1 MEGNQTFANNVVV
14 AHRGAWKAKNL
25 PQNSIASLKHAIELG
40 CAGSEFDVLMT
51 ADSVLVVN
59 HDSDYQGMEIEA
71 HSYNTLNQKKLSN
84 GEDLPTLEA
93 YIKAGMENNATTG
106 LVCELKPASSK
117 ERGAAIAKKTLELVD
132 KLHAGDYIS
141 TYISFDYNILKSLVA
156 LRPNLHTQYLS
167 GKKSPAELKA
177 DGIAGLDYHFSRF
190 KKKPNWITEAK
201 DLGLTLNAWTVNRK
215 KDMIFLLN
223 NEFNYITTDEPE
235 LLFTILEERKND
247 NWELVWQD
255 EFDYSG
261 KPDET
266 KWKFET
272 GMVRNNEAQYYT
284 DSLKNA
290 FVENGYLHLVAHKEK
305 HANEKYKNEGIKG
318 KSWMKWAYDKDSADY
333 TSASLTTNGLHEWQY
348 GKIEVS
354 AKLPEG
360 RGTWPAA
367 WMLGKNRSEVGWPEC
382 GEIDIMEHV
391 GYNNDSIHGTVHTMA
406 YNHIKGTQVG
416 KAVHIKNPNTE
427 FHTYAVIWT
436 PEKIEFLLDNEVYHE
451 FRNDHK
457 TTAEWPFDQP
467 FYLKLNL
474 AIGGGWG
481 GRKGID
487 DTKFPHEMVVDYVRV
502 YQALPPTLSKGEG
515 AKKG

>member
-1 MEGNQTFANNVVV
+1 MNGNLTFADNVVV

-25 PQNSIASLKHAIELG
+25 PENSIAALKEAIALG
-40 CAGSEFDVLMT
+40 CAGSEFDVHMT

-59 HDSDYQGMEIEA
+59 HDADYHGMKIEEL
-71 HSYNTLNQKKLSN
+71 SYASLNQKKLSN
-84 GEDLPTLEA
+84 GEDLPTLKA
-93 YIKAGMENNATTG
+93 YILAGMENNSTTG

-117 ERGAAIAKKTLELVD
+117 ERGTAIAKKTLELVD
-132 KLHAGDYIS
+132 ELNAADYVS
-141 TYISFDYNILKSLVA
+141 SYISFDYNILESLLA
-156 LRPNLHTQYLS
+156 IDPKLHTQFLS
-167 GKKSPAELKA
+167 GKKPPAELKA
-177 DGIAGLDYHFSRF
+177 DGIAGLDYHLNVF
-190 KKKPNWITEAK
+190 KRNPSWITEAK
-201 DLGLTLNAWTVNRK
+201 ELGLTLNAWTVNK
-215 KDMIFLLN
+215 KNDLIFLLN
-223 NEFNYITTDEPE
+223 NEFDYITTNEPE
-235 LLFTILEERKND
+235 LLFSIIEERKKNSWD
-247 NWELVWQD
+247 LVWQD
-255 EFDYSG
+255 EFDYEG
-261 KPDET
+261 KPDST
-266 KWKFET
+266 KWNYEL

-305 HANEKYKNEGIKG
+305 HVNEKYKSESLKD

-354 AKLPEG
+354 AKLPKG
-360 RGTWPAA
+360 RGTWPAI
-367 WMLGKNRSEVGWPEC
+367 WMLGKNRPEVGWPEC

-391 GYNNDSIHGTVHTMA
+391 GYDPDTIHGTVHTGA

-416 KAVHIKNPNTE
+416 KAVPIKNPYTE
-427 FHTYAVIWT
+427 FHTYAIIWT

-451 FRNDHK
+451 FKNDNK

-467 FYLKLNL
+467 FYLKLNV

-487 DTKFPHEMVVDYVRV
+487 NSIFPQEMVVDYVRV
-502 YQALPPTLSKGEG
+502 YQASPQASPKGEG
-515 AKKG
+515 TDKN